1 MKKMMNK
8 AMAAMMMM
16 ALAMAMPAKADN
28 RGHVVDNG
36 RRNHVVIVDNHKKD
50 AHFDKKNHKPGH
62 IDMKHAYRP
71 DMKTCSIRVGHR
83 DNPKRIE
90 AKARRINGVK
100 DAHWNA
106 RTREVV
112 VSYDANKTSA
122 RYIKRIVA

>member
-36 RRNHVVIVDNHKKD
+36 RRDHAVVVDNHKKD

>member
-1 MKKMMNK
+1 MQK
-8 AMAAMMMM
+8 
-16 ALAMAMPAKADN
+16 
-28 RGHVVDNG
+28 V
-36 RRNHVVIVDNHKKD
+36 VVIAHK
-50 AHFDKKNHKPGH
+50 AL
-62 IDMKHAYRP
+62 IYV
-71 DMKTCSIRVGHR
+71 MKTCSIRVGHR

>member
-8 AMAAMMMM
+8 AMAAMMMV
-16 ALAMAMPAKADN
+16 LAMAMPAKANN

-36 RRNHVVIVDNHKKD
+36 RRNHAVVVDNHRKD
-50 AHFDKKNHKPGH
+50 AHFDKKDHKPGH
-62 IDMKHAYRP
+62 VDKKHAYRP
-71 DMKTCSIRVGHR
+71 DMKTCSIKVGHR
-83 DNPKRIE
+83 DSHKRIV
-90 AKARRINGVK
+90 AKAERINGVK

-106 RTREVV
+106 RTREVI